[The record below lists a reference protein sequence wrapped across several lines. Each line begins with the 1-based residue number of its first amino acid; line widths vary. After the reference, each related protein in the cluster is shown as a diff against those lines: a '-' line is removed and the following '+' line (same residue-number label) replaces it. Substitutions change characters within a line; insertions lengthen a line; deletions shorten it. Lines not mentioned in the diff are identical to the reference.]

1 MFKVSLANKRDK
13 QTRKIHGKRR
23 KIAVVNSLCIQTIT
37 LYSDIFVHVKI
48 GMLHHAVCI
57 LY

>member
-23 KIAVVNSLCIQTIT
+23 KIAVVNSFM
-37 LYSDIFVHVKI
+37 YSNYYA
-48 GMLHHAVCI
+48 L
-57 LY
+57 L